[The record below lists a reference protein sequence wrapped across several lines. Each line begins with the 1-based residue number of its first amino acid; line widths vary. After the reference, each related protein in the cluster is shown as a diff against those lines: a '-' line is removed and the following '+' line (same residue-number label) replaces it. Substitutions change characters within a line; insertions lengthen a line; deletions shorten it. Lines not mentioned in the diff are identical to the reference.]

1 MERKHYCVL
10 LRILL
15 LFLFLQLIFWRIDML
30 TPIFGAWLCLGG
42 VLILLFW
49 MMYELFRLVKK
60 DTIIRLWWVAPAI
73 IVMLSVCDILTVNFW
88 WWSRNVWING
98 IISEVFLIYLAALA
112 WSIYSMGRL
121 LHDAKYGS
129 CILTLVMIVLGL
141 RLTIISCPWW

>member
-1 MERKHYCVL
+1 MERKHYCAL
-10 LRILL
+10 LRILA
-15 LFLFLQLIFWRIDML
+15 LFLLLQLIFWRIDML

-60 DTIIRLWWVAPAI
+60 DTIVRLWWVAPTI

-112 WSIYSMGRL
+112 WSIYTMGRL

-141 RLTIISCPWW
+141 ILTIRSCPWW